1 MLLQIMEEGHLTDA
15 RGHKVDFRNALIVM
29 TSNVGADMIKR
40 QTSFGFELKR
50 DEDVEEHMAYQEMR
64 KKLMESLK
72 RVFRPEFINR
82 VDAVIVFRSLNKE
95 DIQQIVQLELSK
107 VGERL
112 GEHDIILTS
121 TPAALDLLADE
132 GYDPEM
138 GARPLKRVIQ
148 QKVEDALSDAMLAGE
163 FDDGETV
170 VVDVEEGKIKLR
182 RKEDLPKED
191 QSVEEEPLPT
201 S

>member
-1 MLLQIMEEGHLTDA
+1 
-15 RGHKVDFRNALIVM
+15 
-29 TSNVGADMIKR
+29 
-40 QTSFGFELKR
+40 
-50 DEDVEEHMAYQEMR
+50 
-64 KKLMESLK
+64 
-72 RVFRPEFINR
+72 
-82 VDAVIVFRSLNKE
+82 
-95 DIQQIVQLELSK
+95 LELSK

-112 GEHDIILTS
+112 GEHDIVLTS

-163 FDDGETV
+163 FDDGETI
-170 VVDVEEGKIKLR
+170 VVDVEEGEIKLR

-201 S
+201 N